1 MEVIEEPP
9 VVNTLIN
16 DMITNAETENTSTE
30 CIEKDVCHKPNGVV
44 ESDVAE
50 PAEAEDSEKKD
61 SEQNTTET
69 VVTPLSNEKEENSV
83 QSEPTS
89 ETPTTTDEP
98 TLPDNN
104 TEPVSES
111 AISQEKPSK
120 DSAESNTEIDSLVK
134 TVYEEIEIAAAPV
147 VEVPDEEPSGEVG
160 TEETVVIQEI
170 SEEETPVDINHE
182 ELSYKDGVRFKTEIL
197 VEVESND
204 VKENNS
210 NETNSDEQAAKNIL
224 SEFGQ
229 SIELSEVLRS
239 SDVTDNVENNNCTG
253 RQEVF
258 NKEELLDILQGKDAE
273 APENEVIEEMETT
286 TVNAKSREAQ
296 LALQQLSRLKY
307 GKKRTRLERMQKPK
321 KSEKK
326 EQKKTENIINVLVQ
340 DWDDEETSE
349 IDKPVKLVDKTESD
363 ENKIEP
369 AVINKEELLR
379 TSVDSAA
386 SEDHSQKSNK
396 SGDEG
401 QPQRRLG
408 RIIKKKVIFDPD
420 NPDTFTKGKSV
431 TKNSEVEK
439 EFSPNKKIKT
449 EASSLRSKSK
459 SPISNKLQWKKPSP
473 KNVKQNKRLTEVDK
487 LLMDEG
493 AVNMIYQ
500 LTPEAPK
507 GKKNV
512 KTKAEFIKK
521 LQSSTPDSKEMKF
534 RERKKDSSKYDES
547 DPKKIISGKHRTS
560 LSSSVKSPVCEDFET
575 HSADDSIIYRRH
587 SSSSYSST
595 CMSPRRLSDVE
606 SSGPQNNV
614 KAVQEHK
621 VNKTTEGDDLTNQPT
636 EGFMSDSVLVNNSEI
651 INRDDCISIKEKLNS
666 KLSLALNKRKRE
678 SSKIDKPPKQKRMK
692 ELVPHDDERKFK
704 YLTLNIGF
712 RLAEIDI
719 HCDFTY
725 NVEVIKE
732 LEQVLHYVD
741 ARNDI
746 SVTLLTSQC
755 GTLCSSLDIRP
766 LLHDDD
772 KTRAKN
778 AFEIADS
785 IRSLLS
791 AVEQHSKLVCAGVWG
806 ACWGVGLG
814 LLACSDLALAADT
827 ATFSLAESPQHVTML
842 PGLAAITAR
851 CNSLPQSLINDLVVF
866 GRRISASE
874 AQQGGLVSR
883 CLWPDRF
890 SDQLRNIVKDIALQ
904 PAPLKKQ
911 LLGIRK
917 SGENMSTFLSCL
929 ETERDLLVDYWTS
942 VEGQE
947 LLRADHANV

>member
-16 DMITNAETENTSTE
+16 DVITNTETENTSTE
-30 CIEKDVCHKPNGVV
+30 CVEKDVCHKSNGVV

-50 PAEAEDSEKKD
+50 PADEG
-61 SEQNTTET
+61 NTTET
-69 VVTPLSNEKEENSV
+69 VITPLSNEKEENSV
-83 QSEPTS
+83 ESEPIS
-89 ETPTTTDEP
+89 ETATTTDEP
-98 TLPDNN
+98 TLPENN

-111 AISQEKPSK
+111 AISQQEPSK
-120 DSAESNTEIDSLVK
+120 DSIESNTEVDSLVK
-134 TVYEEIEIAAAPV
+134 TVYQEIEIAAAPTD
-147 VEVPDEEPSGEVG
+147 EVPNEEPSGEG
-160 TEETVVIQEI
+160 ATEETVVIQEI

-197 VEVESND
+197 VEVECND
-204 VKENNS
+204 VKENNV
-210 NETNSDEQAAKNIL
+210 NEANSDEQAAKNIL

-229 SIELSEVLRS
+229 GIELSEVLRS
-239 SDVTDNVENNNCTG
+239 SDVADNVENNNCTG

-273 APENEVIEEMETT
+273 APENEIIEEIENT

-326 EQKKTENIINVLVQ
+326 EQKKTDNIINVLVQ

-349 IDKPVKLVDKTESD
+349 IDKSIKVVDKTEPD
-363 ENKIEP
+363 ESKIQP
-369 AVINKEELLR
+369 AVINKEELIR

-431 TKNSEVEK
+431 TKNSEAEK

-449 EASSLRSKSK
+449 EVPSIRSKSK

-473 KNVKQNKRLTEVDK
+473 KNVKQNKRLSEVDK

-534 RERKKDSSKYDES
+534 RERKKDSSKYDEG
-547 DPKKIISGKHRTS
+547 DPKKILSGKHRTS
-560 LSSSVKSPVCEDFET
+560 LSSSVKSPVCDDFET

-606 SSGPQNNV
+606 SSGPQNV
-614 KAVQEHK
+614 KAVQEDK
-621 VNKTTEGDDLTNQPT
+621 ANKATEGDDQTSQPT
-636 EGFMSDSVLVNNSEI
+636 EGFMSDSVVVNNSEI
-651 INRDDCISIKEKLNS
+651 INRDDCLSIKQKLNS

-692 ELVPHDDERKFK
+692 ELVTHDDERKFK

-719 HCDFTY
+719 HCDYTY
-725 NVEVIKE
+725 NIEVIKE

-755 GTLCSSLDIRP
+755 GSLCSLLDMRP
-766 LLHDDD
+766 LLHDDE

-778 AFEIADS
+778 AFEIAES

-806 ACWGVGLG
+806 ACWGVGLA

-827 ATFSLAESPQHVTML
+827 ATFSLVESPQHVTMQ

-851 CNSLPQSLINDLVVF
+851 CSSLPQSLVNKRSGGVLTSDKCVRGAA
-866 GRRISASE
+866 GRA
-874 AQQGGLVSR
+874 
-883 CLWPDRF
+883 
-890 SDQLRNIVKDIALQ
+890 
-904 PAPLKKQ
+904 
-911 LLGIRK
+911 
-917 SGENMSTFLSCL
+917 GEP
-929 ETERDLLVDYWTS
+929 LLVAGSLPRTAAQHRQRHRLTTCTGNTFYIGLKFLINS
-942 VEGQE
+942 YEQ
-947 LLRADHANV
+947 NVI